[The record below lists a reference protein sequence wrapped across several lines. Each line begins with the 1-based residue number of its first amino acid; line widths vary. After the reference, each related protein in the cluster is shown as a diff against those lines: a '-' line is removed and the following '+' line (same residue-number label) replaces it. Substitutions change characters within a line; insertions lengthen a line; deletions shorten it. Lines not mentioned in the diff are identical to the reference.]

1 MIYVGLFCVG
11 VLFGLSGAWI
21 VSKKAQKGINQD
33 IKAKLAKAEGI
44 IKQLRE
50 QME

>member
-21 VSKKAQKGINQD
+21 VSKKAQKDKNKD
-33 IKAKLAKAEGI
+33 IKSKLAKAEGI
-44 IKQLRE
+44 IKKLRE
-50 QME
+50 EL